1 MALVRI
7 LRIPILDGGHDCL
20 MTWLENI
27 SSALGKQA
35 VAFVFT
41 DHLFFFLE
49 RYECASCSLDVAAA
63 ELNVGFFP
71 STMTDI
77 FHLTSANV

>member
-41 DHLFFFLE
+41 DHLFFF
-49 RYECASCSLDVAAA
+49 
-63 ELNVGFFP
+63 
-71 STMTDI
+71 
-77 FHLTSANV
+77 